1 MAEEPISVGIADLKL
16 GSAPQCLTIYGL
28 GSCVG
33 LALYDPGLQLGG
45 LAHIMLPSSRLN
57 SRVALPGKYADTAAQ
72 ALVDGLRDRGASRER
87 LVAKMVGGANMFSFL
102 PQSTVSIGLR
112 NAAAVR
118 EKMEELEIPV
128 LSERIGGEQGRTIFF
143 NLEDGRIEIRRL
155 NQTTEWI

>member
-1 MAEEPISVGIADLKL
+1 MAEEQVSVGIADMRV
-16 GSAPQCLTIYGL
+16 GSAPQSLMIYGL

-33 LALYDPGLQLGG
+33 LALYDPGLRVGG

-57 SRVALPGKYADTAAQ
+57 SKTALPGKFADTAAQ
-72 ALVDGLRDRGASRER
+72 ALVDEMKKQGATRER

-112 NAAAVR
+112 NASAVR
-118 EKMEELEIPV
+118 EKMEEMGIPI
-128 LSERIGGEQGRTIFF
+128 LSERVGGEQGRTIVFG
-143 NLEDGRIEIRRL
+143 LEDGRIEIRRL